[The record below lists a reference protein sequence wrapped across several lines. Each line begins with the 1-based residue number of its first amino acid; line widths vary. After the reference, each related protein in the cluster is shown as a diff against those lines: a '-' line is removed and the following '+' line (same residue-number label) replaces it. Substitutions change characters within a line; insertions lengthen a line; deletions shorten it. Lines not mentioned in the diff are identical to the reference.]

1 MHLKESICK
10 ILSDKKLKKG
20 GLHVKHIAIHI
31 LNSHNTLFNDGND
44 IDFEEFK
51 RKINQILASDVRK
64 KKNSQFSKV
73 LNSKTNKFKK
83 GYYKL
88 NPTRKTEASPVDFQV
103 ENDKF

>member
-1 MHLKESICK
+1 MHLKESIHK

-31 LNSHNTLFNDGND
+31 LNSKNTLFTDGND
-44 IDFEEFK
+44 IDFDELK

-64 KKNSQFSKV
+64 KKNSLFSKV
-73 LNSKTNKFKK
+73 LNPKTNKFKK

-88 NPTRKTEASPVDFQV
+88 KPARITEVNAVDH
-103 ENDKF
+103 